1 MEELLNRLVAAVAEH
16 YPAADAPPLR
26 LSTFGSK
33 HKALVQELRA
43 HFPTLKHAIR
53 AEERLRLIDNTVGSE
68 AVAPTEFAS
77 QVSQKLE
84 ESNATQKKGASNF
97 DCLPF
102 SVQTAFVYRVNA
114 GEHITI
120 DTTRP
125 FRFSKITDPGL
136 IRPTQRIIAEQYR
149 RPGLVLRN
157 ASVQDRAA
165 LWRQFVTWCEAVGVD
180 PNVFQDSSTTAL
192 GRLLA
197 AQPREIISQVVIP
210 ADIAQLLMKH
220 A

>member
-16 YPAADAPPLR
+16 YPAADVPPLR

-33 HKALVQELRA
+33 HKALVQELRE

-68 AVAPTEFAS
+68 AVAPTEFAY
-77 QVSQKLE
+77 QVGQKLE

-102 SVQTAFVYRVNA
+102 SVQTAFVYRVTA
-114 GEHITI
+114 GEHIAI

-136 IRPTQRIIAEQYR
+136 IRPTQRMIAEQYR

-192 GRLLA
+192 EAVMNLRRVR
-197 AQPREIISQVVIP
+197 PPVSS
-210 ADIAQLLMKH
+210 
-220 A
+220 